1 MFRLALAAVGV
12 VATLG
17 SAAANPADLF
27 PEKVHDF
34 GPTPRGP
41 VVVHYF
47 RFTNTTNQTLTLGQP
62 RVSCGCVSA
71 SVSQFTVAPGQ
82 TAAVI
87 AQMNTNR
94 AGPAGVLKAV
104 TVYVPFVAPSPTEV
118 ALRVQAV
125 IRDDLILSPDTI
137 NLGTV
142 RRGQAAAGTARV
154 TFTSDPN
161 WQITEATS
169 SGAFVRAEVKQESRN
184 GSMVTYAVT
193 ASLDKDC
200 PAGYWIAD
208 VTLKTSNP
216 AVATVRIPVV
226 VTVTPPVTVNPAA
239 LEFGDMPLGSPGERR
254 VVIQSGTPFRILEVK
269 GGDEQVVVRV
279 ENQDA
284 RPVHVLTVSASPR
297 ILGGF
302 DRSIELVTDNAD
314 QPRVIIPLAARVVG
328 P

>member
-12 VATLG
+12 VVSVG
-17 SAAANPADLF
+17 SAVAAPADLF
-27 PEKVHDF
+27 AEKVKDF

-71 SVSQFTVAPGQ
+71 SVSQNTVAPGQ
-82 TAAVI
+82 SAAVI

-104 TVYVPFVAPSPTEV
+104 TVYVPFLSPSATEV
-118 ALRVQAV
+118 SLRVQAV

-142 RRGQAAAGTARV
+142 RKGAGAAGQTKV
-154 TFTSDPN
+154 TFTTDPN
-161 WQITEATS
+161 WQVTEATS
-169 SGAFVRAEVKQESRN
+169 SGAFVKAEAKLESRA
-184 GSMVTYAVT
+184 GMVTYVVT

-200 PAGYWIAD
+200 PAGFWIAD
-208 VTLKTSNP
+208 ITLKTNNP
-216 AVATVRIPVV
+216 AVGSVRIPVT
-226 VTVTPPVTVNPAA
+226 VTVSPPVTVSPAA
-239 LEFGDMPLGSPGERR
+239 LEFGDMPLGSPGEKR
-254 VVIQSGTPFRILEVK
+254 VVLQSGTPFRILEVK
-269 GGDEQVVVRV
+269 GGDAQVVVTV
-279 ENQDA
+279 EHKDA
-284 RPVHVLTVSASPR
+284 RPVHVVTVSASPR

-302 DRSIELVTDNAD
+302 DRTIEVLTDNPD
-314 QPRVIIPLAARVVG
+314 QPRLVIPLVAKVVG

>member
-12 VATLG
+12 AVTVG
-17 SAAANPADLF
+17 SAAAATPAELF
-27 PEKVHDF
+27 AEKVHDF

-71 SVSQFTVAPGQ
+71 SVSQNTVAPGQ

-118 ALRVQAV
+118 SLRVQAV
-125 IRDDLILSPDTI
+125 IRDDLILSPDTV
-137 NLGTV
+137 NLGSV
-142 RRGQAAAGTARV
+142 RKGQGAVGQTKV
-154 TFTSDPN
+154 TFLSDPN
-161 WQITEATS
+161 WQVTEVTS
-169 SGAFVRAEVKQESRN
+169 SGAFVKAEAKLESRN
-184 GSMVTYAVT
+184 GAMVTYVLN

-208 VTLKTSNP
+208 LTLKTNNP
-216 AVATVRIPVV
+216 AVASVRVP
-226 VTVTPPVTVNPAA
+226 VTVTVQQPA
-239 LEFGDMPLGSPGERR
+239 P
-254 VVIQSGTPFRILEVK
+254 
-269 GGDEQVVVRV
+269 
-279 ENQDA
+279 
-284 RPVHVLTVSASPR
+284 VSA
-297 ILGGF
+297 
-302 DRSIELVTDNAD
+302 
-314 QPRVIIPLAARVVG
+314 AAATGEPAPESGAVRTRG
-328 P
+328 TND

>member
-1 MFRLALAAVGV
+1 
-12 VATLG
+12 
-17 SAAANPADLF
+17 
-27 PEKVHDF
+27 
-34 GPTPRGP
+34 

-71 SVSQFTVAPGQ
+71 SVSQATVAPGQ

-104 TVYVPFVAPSPTEV
+104 TVYVPFLSPSPTEV
-118 ALRVQAV
+118 SLRVQAV

-137 NLGTV
+137 ALGTV
-142 RRGQAAAGTARV
+142 RKGQGAAGATKV
-154 TFTSDPN
+154 TFTTDPN
-161 WQITEATS
+161 WQVTEATS
-169 SGAFVRAEVKQESRN
+169 SGAFVKAEAKLESRT
-184 GSMVTYAVT
+184 GGMVTYVVT
-193 ASLDKDC
+193 AALDKDC

-208 VTLKTSNP
+208 ITLKTSNP
-216 AVATVRIPVV
+216 AVATIRIPVT
-226 VTVTPPVTVNPAA
+226 VTVSPPVTVSPSA
-239 LEFGDMPLGSPGERR
+239 LEFGDMPLGTPGEKR

-269 GGDEQVVVRV
+269 GADEQVVVKV
-279 ENQDA
+279 ENPDA
-284 RPVHVLTVSASPR
+284 RPVHVVTVSASPR

-302 DRSIELVTDNAD
+302 DRTIEVLTDNPD
-314 QPRVIIPLAARVVG
+314 QPRVVIPVAAKVVG